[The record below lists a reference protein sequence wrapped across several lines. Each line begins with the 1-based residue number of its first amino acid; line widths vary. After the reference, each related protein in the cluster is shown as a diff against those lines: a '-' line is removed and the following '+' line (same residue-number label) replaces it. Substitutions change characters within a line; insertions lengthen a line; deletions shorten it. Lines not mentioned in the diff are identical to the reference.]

1 MRNKRGYLGDL
12 QGFINLDSLV
22 DIVSNNVGILIIL
35 AVFMAMFSLLEKSEQ
50 VPTTEQ
56 SIENIEKL
64 KIPWSHVSQK
74 NNLLLLLRNDRLL
87 FFDRALVY
95 QRLKKYLSGSDPLP
109 TNISLDQYSIE
120 LTAGGGHAHCLEFF
134 PSPGAGQWRHQVSQH
149 NGLMQTLMK
158 KYPTEENYFFF
169 WVDPDSFDLFRE
181 IRKSLWE
188 KRFEVGWKPVR
199 IESPLRYCSGDDQT
213 RRFQPQ

>member
-22 DIVSNNVGILIIL
+22 DIVSNNVGILVIL

-95 QRLKKYLSGSDPLP
+95 QRLKKYLSGSEPLP
-109 TNISLDQYSIE
+109 KHVNLDQFSIE
-120 LTAGGGHAHCLEFF
+120 LTVGSGHAHCLKFL
-134 PSPGAGQWRHQVSQH
+134 PSPGAGQWWHQFSQR
-149 NGLMQTLMK
+149 NGVMK
-158 KYPTEENYFFF
+158 KLMRKYPPEENYFFF
-169 WVDPDSFDLFRE
+169 WVDPDSFEMFRE
-181 IRKSLWE
+181 IRKSLWDLN
-188 KRFEVGWKPVR
+188 FEVGWKPIR
-199 IESPLRYCSGDDQT
+199 IETPLRYCSGVGQA
-213 RRFQPQ
+213 REFLPQ

>member
-35 AVFMAMFSLLEKSEQ
+35 AVFMAMFSLLEKNEQ

-134 PSPGAGQWRHQVSQH
+134 PSPRAGQWWHQVSQH

>member
-35 AVFMAMFSLLEKSEQ
+35 AVFMAMFSLLEKNEQ
-50 VPTTEQ
+50 VTAKTQPT
-56 SIENIEKL
+56 ENIKKL

-74 NNLLLLLRNDRLL
+74 NILLIFLRSDRLL
-87 FFDRALVY
+87 YLDRTLVY
-95 QRLKKYLSGSDPLP
+95 QRLKKYLSGSNPLP

-134 PSPGAGQWRHQVSQH
+134 PSPGAGHWWHQVSQH
-149 NGLMQTLMK
+149 NGIMQSLMK

-169 WVDPDSFDLFRE
+169 WVDPDSFELFRE
-181 IRKSLWE
+181 IRKSLWD

-213 RRFQPQ
+213 RGFQPQ

>member
-12 QGFINLDSLV
+12 QSFINLDSLV

-134 PSPGAGQWRHQVSQH
+134 PSPGAGKWWHQVSQH

>member
-1 MRNKRGYLGDL
+1 MRKKRAFSGDL
-12 QGFINLDSLV
+12 QSYLNLDSLV
-22 DIVSNNVGILIIL
+22 DIVSNNVGILVIL
-35 AVFMAMFSLLEKSEQ
+35 AVFMAVFSLMDKREQ
-50 VPTTEQ
+50 VSSEEQ
-56 SIENIEKL
+56 PDKQIEKL

-74 NNLLLLLRNDRLL
+74 NILLIFLRSNRLL
-87 FFDRALVY
+87 YLDRTLVY
-95 QRLKKYLSGSDPLP
+95 QRLKKYLSGSEPLP
-109 TNISLDQYSIE
+109 KHVNLDQFSIE
-120 LTAGGGHAHCLEFF
+120 LTVGSGHAHCLKFL
-134 PSPGAGQWRHQVSQH
+134 PSPGAGQWWHQFSQR
-149 NGLMQTLMK
+149 NGVMKKLMK
-158 KYPTEENYFFF
+158 KYPPEENYFFF

>member
-12 QGFINLDSLV
+12 QGFLNLDSLV
-22 DIVSNNVGILIIL
+22 DIVSNNVGILVIL

-95 QRLKKYLSGSDPLP
+95 KRLKKYLSGSDPLP

-134 PSPGAGQWRHQVSQH
+134 PSPRAGQWWHQVSQH

>member
-134 PSPGAGQWRHQVSQH
+134 PSPRAGQWWHQVSQY

>member
-22 DIVSNNVGILIIL
+22 DIVSNNVGILVIL

-95 QRLKKYLSGSDPLP
+95 KRLKKYLSGSNPLP

-134 PSPGAGQWRHQVSQH
+134 PSPRAGQWWHQVSQH

>member
-95 QRLKKYLSGSDPLP
+95 KRLKKYLSGSDPLP

-134 PSPGAGQWRHQVSQH
+134 PSPRAGQWWHQVSQH

>member
-1 MRNKRGYLGDL
+1 MRNKREYLGDL
-12 QGFINLDSLV
+12 QGFLNLDSLV
-22 DIVSNNVGILIIL
+22 DIVSNNVGILVIL

-134 PSPGAGQWRHQVSQH
+134 PSPRAGQWWHQVSQH